1 MYSFNPFPVMETEH
15 LKLRRIAPK
24 DLEDLFEMRT
34 EPGFIEFTDR
44 LFDKSREETK
54 SYMGK
59 MHQGVSDG
67 EFIIWAMEHKETEK
81 VIGTISIWNIRW
93 EIMTAELGYGMRSA
107 YQKRGYMQEAL
118 KKIMDYAFLK
128 MNLQVIEAY
137 TEEKN
142 ISSRKLLERLN
153 FKETGME
160 DDQGINSERVYHMV
174 VYKMER
180 AL

>member
-1 MYSFNPFPVMETEH
+1 MYSFNPFPAMETEH
-15 LKLRRIAPK
+15 LRLRRIAPK

-44 LFDKSREETK
+44 LLDKSREETK
-54 SYMGK
+54 SYMEK

-93 EIMTAELGYGMRSA
+93 EIMTAELGYGMRFS

-160 DDQGINSERVYHMV
+160 DDQGIYSERVYHMV
-174 VYKMER
+174 VYKMESAR
-180 AL
+180 

>member
-1 MYSFNPFPVMETEH
+1 MYSFDPFPVMETEH
-15 LKLRRIAPK
+15 LILRRIAPK

-34 EPGFIEFTDR
+34 EPGLIEFTDNV
-44 LFDKSREETK
+44 LDKTREDTEK
-54 SYMGK
+54 YMEL
-59 MHQGVSDG
+59 MHQGVSEG
-67 EFIIWAMEHKETEK
+67 EFIIWAMEHKETGK

-93 EIMTAELGYGMRSA
+93 EEMTTELGYGMRSS

-118 KKIMDYAFLK
+118 RKITDYAFDK
-128 MNLQVIEAY
+128 MNLRVIEAY
-137 TEEKN
+137 TEEMN
-142 ISSRKLLERLN
+142 IPSRRLLERLH

-180 AL
+180 AR

>member
-1 MYSFNPFPVMETEH
+1 MYSFIPFPVMETER
-15 LKLRRIAPK
+15 LRLRRIEPK

-34 EPGFIEFTDR
+34 ESGLIEFTDNV
-44 LFDKSREETK
+44 LDKTREETK
-54 SYMGK
+54 IYMEK
-59 MHQGVSDG
+59 MHQGVTDG
-67 EFIIWAMEHKETEK
+67 EFIIWAMEHKETGK

-93 EIMTAELGYGMRSA
+93 EEMTAELGYGMNSS

-118 KKIMDYAFLK
+118 RMITDYVFEK

-142 ISSRKLLERLN
+142 SSSRRLLERLH
-153 FKETGME
+153 FRETGME

-180 AL
+180 V

>member
-1 MYSFNPFPVMETEH
+1 MYSFDPFPVMETEH
-15 LKLRRIAPK
+15 LNLRRIAPK

-34 EPGFIEFTDR
+34 ESGLIEFTDNVLDR
-44 LFDKSREETK
+44 TREETK
-54 SYMGK
+54 LYMEK

-93 EIMTAELGYGMRSA
+93 EEMTAELGYRIIPS
-107 YQKRGYMQEAL
+107 YQRRGYMKEAL
-118 KKIMDYAFLK
+118 REITDYTFEML
-128 MNLQVIEAY
+128 NLRVIEAY

-142 ISSRKLLERLN
+142 IPSRRLLESLH

-174 VYKMER
+174 IYKMKK
-180 AL
+180 A